1 MVASNS
7 TVSPDSSSYR
17 VDVVRGDQGNTFQV
31 VRGDQGNTFQVVRCE
46 PVARFDDPE
55 HAAFL
60 VDLLTKGGAHHG

>member
-7 TVSPDSSSYR
+7 TVSPNPSVYR
-17 VDVVRGDQGNTFQV
+17 VDVVHGE
-31 VRGDQGNTFQVVRCE
+31 QGNTFQVVRCE
-46 PVARFDDPE
+46 PVAKFDDPE

>member
-7 TVSPDSSSYR
+7 TVSPDSYR
-17 VDVVRGDQGNTFQV
+17 VDVVHGE
-31 VRGDQGNTFQVVRCE
+31 QGNTFQVVRCE
-46 PVARFDDPE
+46 PVARFDNAE

>member
-1 MVASNS
+1 MVISKS
-7 TVSPDSSSYR
+7 TVSPDTYR
-17 VDVVRGDQGNTFQV
+17 VDVVRGDQGDKFQV
-31 VRGDQGNTFQVVRCE
+31 MRCE

>member
-7 TVSPDSSSYR
+7 TVSPSTYR
-17 VDVVRGDQGNTFQV
+17 VDTVSGEQGNAYHV
-31 VRGDQGNTFQVVRCE
+31 VMRCE
-46 PVARFDDPE
+46 SVASFDDPE